1 MTNML
6 SDKIALFSKIPLSLV
21 FLCFLILSL
30 ICPMNA
36 AADREA
42 PLGEVLALG
51 TARPV
56 DGNLAEA
63 RKRAISR
70 ALKKGVEQVLLTRL
84 GSDGAINNFDR
95 IVSEIMPAARE
106 LIQNYH
112 VLSERET
119 GGAYTVL
126 IRVRINEQLV
136 AQRMKAAGV
145 VVVEGPPV
153 KLLFLVSERNGGT
166 ARYWWEDPDADVP
179 LSPVELALYR
189 EFQERG
195 FAAINR
201 TLGSPEAPGGEELRM
216 ADLQTDIVQMWGR
229 LFSAEVVVYGQV
241 ETLPENRVS
250 MTLSAVEVETGA
262 VLVEAGKTEP
272 GISTAGDTAVAM
284 TRALAGEMAPAILGA
299 VGTERM
305 KVRRLSVT
313 LTGLRSYQQF
323 SAFKDFLEKSVNGVA
338 SVVQTRMRRNSI
350 SIDVSFRGDR
360 PAFLDRVLNHE
371 RLPLKL
377 EATHT
382 EGNVIVFNVAPE
394 QGQDAAP
401 Q

>member
-1 MTNML
+1 
-6 SDKIALFSKIPLSLV
+6 
-21 FLCFLILSL
+21 
-30 ICPMNA
+30 MNA

-119 GGAYTVL
+119 GGTYTVL
-126 IRVRINEQLV
+126 IRVRINEQL
-136 AQRMKAAGV
+136 AEQRMKAAGV

-153 KLLFLVSERNGGT
+153 KLLCLVSERSGGA

-195 FAAINR
+195 FAPINR
-201 TLGSPEAPGGEELRM
+201 TL
-216 ADLQTDIVQMWGR
+216 
-229 LFSAEVVVYGQV
+229 
-241 ETLPENRVS
+241 
-250 MTLSAVEVETGA
+250 
-262 VLVEAGKTEP
+262 
-272 GISTAGDTAVAM
+272 
-284 TRALAGEMAPAILGA
+284 
-299 VGTERM
+299 
-305 KVRRLSVT
+305 
-313 LTGLRSYQQF
+313 
-323 SAFKDFLEKSVNGVA
+323 
-338 SVVQTRMRRNSI
+338 
-350 SIDVSFRGDR
+350 
-360 PAFLDRVLNHE
+360 
-371 RLPLKL
+371 
-377 EATHT
+377 
-382 EGNVIVFNVAPE
+382 
-394 QGQDAAP
+394 
-401 Q
+401 